1 MTRALFQPIQLRGVT
16 LPNRIVVS
24 PMCQYSATDGTMSDW
39 HIMHLGQFAVSGAG
53 LVIVEATGVEPE
65 GRISLGCTGLYSDAN
80 EAAMKR
86 VIDFCRQHGAAKI
99 GIQLSHAGRK
109 ASTAIPWSPKQG
121 MVPPSEGGWQTV
133 APSPLAFSDKYPMP
147 VGLDDAGLAR
157 VKRGFVQA
165 TERAARAGFDVI
177 EIHGA
182 HGYLIHQFLSP
193 LSNRRNDA
201 YGGDL
206 EGRMRFPLEV
216 FEAMRAVWPEDRAL
230 GIRVSATDY
239 VEGGWDLEQTI
250 AFAKEL
256 KKLGCDFIDASGGG
270 LHPSQ
275 KIELKPGY
283 QVPFAEAIRR
293 ETGLPTMAVGL
304 IDKFEHA
311 EEIVATGKADMI
323 AMARAFL
330 FDPHW
335 VWHAAEALGEPGAP
349 AYPPQYKRSHAMFL
363 NRK

>member
-16 LPNRIVVS
+16 LDNRIVVS

-39 HIMHLGQFAVSGAG
+39 HVMHLGQFAVAGAG
-53 LVIVEATGVEPE
+53 LVIAEATGVEPE

-80 EAAMKR
+80 EQAMRR
-86 VIDFCRQHGAAKI
+86 VIDFCRRHGPAKI

-109 ASTAIPWSPKQG
+109 GSTAISWAAKQG

-133 APSPLAFSDKYPMP
+133 APSPVPFNDKYPMP
-147 VGLDDAGLAR
+147 IGLDDAGLAR
-157 VKRGFVQA
+157 VKHGFVQA
-165 TERAARAGFDVI
+165 TQRAARAGFDLI

-193 LSNRRNDA
+193 LSNRRNDM

-216 FEAMRAVWPEDRAL
+216 FKAMRDVWPEDRAL

-239 VEGGWDLEQTI
+239 VEGGWDLEQTLI
-250 AFAKEL
+250 FAKEL

-270 LHPSQ
+270 LHPAQ

-304 IDKFEHA
+304 IDKFEQA
-311 EEIVATGKADMI
+311 DEIVATGKADMV

>member
-1 MTRALFQPIQLRGVT
+1 
-16 LPNRIVVS
+16 
-24 PMCQYSATDGTMSDW
+24 
-39 HIMHLGQFAVSGAG
+39 
-53 LVIVEATGVEPE
+53 
-65 GRISLGCTGLYSDAN
+65 
-80 EAAMKR
+80 
-86 VIDFCRQHGAAKI
+86 
-99 GIQLSHAGRK
+99 
-109 ASTAIPWSPKQG
+109 
-121 MVPPSEGGWQTV
+121 
-133 APSPLAFSDKYPMP
+133 
-147 VGLDDAGLAR
+147 
-157 VKRGFVQA
+157 
-165 TERAARAGFDVI
+165 
-177 EIHGA
+177 
-182 HGYLIHQFLSP
+182 
-193 LSNRRNDA
+193 
-201 YGGDL
+201 
-206 EGRMRFPLEV
+206 MRFPLEV
-216 FEAMRAVWPEDRAL
+216 FEAMRTVWPKDRAL

-256 KKLGCDFIDASGGG
+256 KARGCDFIDASGGG

-304 IDKFEHA
+304 IDKPEHA
-311 EEIVATGKADMI
+311 DELVATGKADMI